1 MKNLQL
7 AGIILLLPFVL
18 VAYYARS
25 MWTTFLAMLASIGLS
40 TCRAAD
46 GNPTPATNSTQP
58 APKVAPPQVLCY
70 RQPAPKPVFTNDN
83 WDSSPEMKEWAEAER
98 SVRWYVAGGERKEFE
113 PLGKRIDTANSAY
126 AAAKAAVEQG
136 LLSQGSYD
144 MAGKVLSEWHRD
156 LALNYTSIKCYESV
170 MINPEVED
178 INGRLMALER
188 SVLAGN
194 VSADAKAQAE
204 AGIRKS
210 ASSSLKPAEAK
221 ELASLL
227 MQLLDF

>member
-25 MWTTFLAMLASIGLS
+25 IWTTFLAMLASFGLS

-46 GNPTPATNSTQP
+46 GNPAPATGSP
-58 APKVAPPQVLCY
+58 SAPKDAPPEVLCY
-70 RQPAPKPVFTNDN
+70 RQPAPKPVFSNEN
-83 WDSSPEMKEWAEAER
+83 WQSTPEMKAWAEAER
-98 SVRWYVAGGERKEFE
+98 SVRWYVAGGERKDYD
-113 PLGKRIDTANSAY
+113 PLGKRIDTAQSAY

-136 LLSQGSYD
+136 ILCQAAYD
-144 MAGKVLSEWHRD
+144 MAGKVLSEWHRE
-156 LALNYTSIKCYESV
+156 LALNYTSIKCYEAV
-170 MINPEVED
+170 MVNPEVED
-178 INGRLMALER
+178 INGRLLALER

-210 ASSSLKPAEAK
+210 AGSALKPAEAK